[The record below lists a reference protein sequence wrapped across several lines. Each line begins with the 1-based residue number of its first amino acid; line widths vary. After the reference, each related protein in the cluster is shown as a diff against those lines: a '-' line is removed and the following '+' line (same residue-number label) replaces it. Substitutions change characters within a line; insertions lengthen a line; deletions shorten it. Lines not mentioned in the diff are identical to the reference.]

1 MSAAAE
7 QAHVL
12 WPVTALL
19 VFCGAAV
26 DAATPESALGR
37 GAYLGCFALIVITG
51 WRAVRLAAPA
61 ARRPVRLI
69 AGAMTSWLAGDLL
82 DAGMRLTGIDSLP
95 HLPDVLWLAGY
106 PLIGGG
112 LIGLVRRRAPGQGRA
127 GALDGLILT
136 TAAALG
142 AWQVLVAPAVR
153 AQELTA
159 GVIIG
164 ALYPL
169 GDIILL
175 ASVLFLV
182 LSPGRRGTPT
192 RLLVTGMALTL
203 VCDLV
208 LALPQDVLR
217 PGDGARLDG
226 VLLLAN
232 GLVVASIRHSR
243 RAELL
248 TPVWEPVAKLHRAR
262 LPFLGVALLAA
273 PLVAIT
279 RNGQPVSV
287 QLPLLVGIAVT
298 VGFSL
303 ARFTGAVHEQVR
315 AQQLLAHLAAHDELT
330 GLANRRTLVGTLER
344 EFRPGSDTVLLYL
357 DLNLFKGINDQHG
370 HAAGDAVLIEVG
382 RRLQAGV
389 RPGDL
394 VARLGGDEFAVLC
407 HRIDGVGARR
417 LADRLATS
425 VYQPIRWGEQT
436 FAVATS
442 VGQAGAQACR
452 TADDLIGA
460 ADEAML
466 AAKRRWHDSHQA
478 SGSPVPSGRLRSG

>member
-1 MSAAAE
+1 MLWRIT
-7 QAHVL
+7 VL
-12 WPVTALL
+12 LMC
-19 VFCGAAV
+19 CGAAV
-26 DAATPESALGR
+26 TAAAPESAVGHA
-37 GAYLGCFALIVITG
+37 GYLGCFLLIVIAG
-51 WRAVRLAAPA
+51 WQSVRGDLPA
-61 ARRPVRLI
+61 ARLPFGLI
-69 AGAMTSWLAGDLL
+69 AAAMTSWLAGDVL
-82 DAGMRLTGIDSLP
+82 DAGLRMAGIDAPLN
-95 HLPDVLWLAGY
+95 LPDVLWLAGY
-106 PLIGGG
+106 PLIGSG
-112 LIGLVRRRAPGQGRA
+112 LIMLARHRAPGQGRA

-136 TAAALG
+136 TAAGLG

-153 AQELTA
+153 AQELTPE
-159 GVIIG
+159 VIIG

-182 LSPGRRGTPT
+182 LSPGQRGTPT
-192 RLLVTGMALTL
+192 RMLVTGMALTL
-203 VCDLV
+203 ACDLL
-208 LALPQDVLR
+208 LALPQQLLR
-217 PGDGARLDG
+217 SEDGARLDA

-248 TPVWEPVAKLHRAR
+248 TPVREPVTKLHRAR
-262 LPFLGVALLAA
+262 LPFLGLALLAA
-273 PLVAIT
+273 PLLAIT

-315 AQQLLAHLAAHDELT
+315 SQQLLAHLAAHDELT
-330 GLANRRTLVGTLER
+330 GLANRRTLVSTLER

-357 DLNLFKGINDQHG
+357 DLDLFKSINDQHG

-382 RRLQAGV
+382 QRLQAGV

-407 HRIDGVGARR
+407 RRMDAIGARR
-417 LADRLATS
+417 LADRLTTA
-425 VYQPIRWGEQT
+425 VCQPIRYGEHS
-436 FAVATS
+436 FAVAVS
-442 VGQAGAQACR
+442 IGQASAHACR

-466 AAKRRWHDSHQA
+466 AAKRRWHEARQA
-478 SGSPVPSGRLRSG
+478 SGATVHSGQSRSG